1 MPEVFHMRIFN
12 LVFKLSISLILV
24 FQLTACTTKQ
34 TKKLPAATE
43 KGNSNAPAA
52 QKTAT
57 PPPAPLQLP
66 VRYQQPTY
74 LIENEFNDETGQSL
88 EKEATIKVGANIT
101 STKGPQ
107 PLWDIMKRLA
117 KLKKMSV
124 SWASDVDQN
133 AMVDVDIRA
142 DDDFFKAIDN
152 LLRQKDYFHEVKNN
166 TIIVKY
172 RETRQYHIAIP
183 FMRQS
188 YMTVTG
194 GNFLSERTT
203 GSGTEG
209 TVKIASNQ
217 NEVDIWNNIK
227 LNLDTILG
235 IWSGRRSSDRLNT
248 RTTELKYDESGKI
261 VEKAIKENS
270 LDSTD
275 ITGAEVK
282 GKAEGK
288 GESKTTKKESNATS
302 TLINEPSSSK
312 SGSGEI
318 SGNAEAISATQ
329 KYKQT
334 LSGTYTLDEHL
345 GLISVNAPRPLLK
358 KVEQYLNTLKKNIY
372 RQVTIEAKI
381 IEVFLNDQ
389 SKVGLDWSQVL
400 RGGNFSGTVEF
411 GKQDGTGRGQVWPYE
426 SYKGPDLPNAMDMDP
441 TRFVTKVLLNN
452 FDFNV
457 VLNAIADQGD
467 THVLSNPKITVM
479 NGQPALLSVG
489 TDVAYI
495 KTITSETQADTNTV
509 SFTAETDSVVEGV
522 ALGVVASI
530 LDDDTVILH
539 LTPITT
545 EIVNDTIPQQRFG
558 TKDELVVGLPVI
570 RYREMSTMVEVKN
583 GEMLILGGL
592 IDKINRKGSSG
603 IPVVQEIPIIKYLFG
618 YEEKQLTRRE
628 LVILLTP
635 KVHTI

>member
-1 MPEVFHMRIFN
+1 MRILN
-12 LVFKLSISLILV
+12 LLFKLSITIILV
-24 FQLTACTTKQ
+24 SQLTACTSKQ
-34 TKKLPAATE
+34 TKELPAAAE
-43 KGNSNAPAA
+43 KGNSNAMAA
-52 QKTAT
+52 QKTKASSRSS
-57 PPPAPLQLP
+57 LQLP

-74 LIENEFNDETGQSL
+74 LIENEFNDETAQSL

-124 SWASDVDQN
+124 SWNSDVDQN
-133 AMVDVDIRA
+133 ALVDVDIRA

-152 LLRQKDYFHEVKNN
+152 ILRQKDYFHEVKNN

-235 IWSGRRSSDRLNT
+235 IWSGRRASERLNT
-248 RTTELKYDESGKI
+248 RKTDLKYDESGKI
-261 VEKAIKENS
+261 VKKNIKEQTLNVK
-270 LDSTD
+270 D
-275 ITGAEVK
+275 ITGKDSKNKDSEASKKQEK
-282 GKAEGK
+282 SETNLKKPDKEGVTQE
-288 GESKTTKKESNATS
+288 ESV
-302 TLINEPSSSK
+302 
-312 SGSGEI
+312 
-318 SGNAEAISATQ
+318 TQ

-334 LSGTYTLDEHL
+334 LTGTYTLDEHL
-345 GLISVNAPRPLLK
+345 GLLAVTAPRPLLK

-400 RGGNFSGTVEF
+400 RGSNFSGTIEF
-411 GKQDGTGRGQVWPYE
+411 GKQDGTGRGQIWPYE
-426 SYKGPDLPNAMDMDP
+426 SYKGPDLPNGMDMDP

-452 FDFNV
+452 FNFNV

-479 NGQPALLSVG
+479 NGQPSLLSVG

-495 KTITSETQADTNTV
+495 KKITSETQADTNTV

-522 ALGVVASI
+522 ALGVIPSI
-530 LDDDTVILH
+530 LDDETVILH

-558 TKDELVVGLPVI
+558 TNGELVVGLPVI

-603 IPVVQEIPIIKYLFG
+603 IPIIQNIPLIKYLFG